1 MDTTEFGAGVLATVW
16 QLELVLYGLLVLTS
30 VIALSVRDLLAA
42 VAALTV
48 YSVITATLM
57 ALMGAV
63 DVALTEIALGAGV
76 TGVLLIGGI
85 SLMRR
90 RSAD

>member
-1 MDTTEFGAGVLATVW
+1 MVW
-16 QLELVLYGLLVLTS
+16 QLELALYGLLVLTS
-30 VIALSVRDLLAA
+30 IIALEIRDLLGA
-42 VAALTV
+42 VASLTV
-48 YSVITATLM
+48 YSFVVATLM

-90 RSAD
+90 RSSD

>member
-1 MDTTEFGAGVLATVW
+1 MVWELEFA
-16 QLELVLYGLLVLTS
+16 LYGLLVLTS

-42 VAALTV
+42 VASLTV
-48 YSVITATLM
+48 YSFIAATLM

-90 RSAD
+90 RSSD

>member
-1 MDTTEFGAGVLATVW
+1 MVW
-16 QLELVLYGLLVLTS
+16 QLELALYGLLVLTS
-30 VIALSVRDLLAA
+30 VIALEVRDLLGA
-42 VAALTV
+42 VASLTV
-48 YSVITATLM
+48 FSFVAATLM

-85 SLMRR
+85 SAVRR
-90 RSAD
+90 RSSD

>member
-1 MDTTEFGAGVLATVW
+1 MDTPELGAGPLAMVW
-16 QLELVLYGLLVLTS
+16 ELEFALYGLLVLTS

-42 VAALTV
+42 VASLTV
-48 YSVITATLM
+48 YSFIAATLM

-90 RSAD
+90 RSSD

>member
-1 MDTTEFGAGVLATVW
+1 MVW
-16 QLELVLYGLLVLTS
+16 QLEFALYGLLVLTA
-30 VIALSVRDLLAA
+30 VIALEVRDLLAA

-48 YSVITATLM
+48 YSFIAATLM

-90 RSAD
+90 RSSD

>member
-1 MDTTEFGAGVLATVW
+1 MVW
-16 QLELVLYGLLVLTS
+16 QLEFALYGLLVLTA
-30 VIALSVRDLLAA
+30 VTALSVRDLLGA
-42 VAALTV
+42 VASLTV
-48 YSVITATLM
+48 YSFVAATLM

-85 SLMRR
+85 SSIRR
-90 RSAD
+90 KSSD

>member
-1 MDTTEFGAGVLATVW
+1 MVW
-16 QLELVLYGLLVLTS
+16 QLEFALYGLLVLTS
-30 VIALSVRDLLAA
+30 LIALEIRDLLGA
-42 VAALTV
+42 VASLTV
-48 YSVITATLM
+48 YSFVAATLM

-85 SLMRR
+85 SAVRR
-90 RSAD
+90 RSSD